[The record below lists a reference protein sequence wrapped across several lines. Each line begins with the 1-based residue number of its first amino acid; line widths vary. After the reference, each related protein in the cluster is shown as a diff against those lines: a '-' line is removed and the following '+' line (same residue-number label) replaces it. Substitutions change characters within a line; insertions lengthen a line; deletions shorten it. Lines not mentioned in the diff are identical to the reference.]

1 MYYNNVEDQKY
12 PYAVPTGFKLRDAF
26 KRIDK
31 GKDLTIDEIDY
42 ITRTG
47 VKLTSDESRAYA
59 LTPYNSEFVK
69 RMHQID
75 GSRWSYNDE
84 TWSVPISKTDELKE
98 AMLDVYGADSDRQAK
113 VIITIKLKKE
123 FFGGEHIDFHN
134 ELICST
140 NGYSSLPTTGKSKYA
155 FELDDLIAA
164 SHSAGSKRSPELD
177 IDEGTRFGVIATK
190 WDAIKKEFFT
200 DDDLFEV
207 MGYVEIEPMPE
218 IVEQRK
224 KFEKVAN
231 LIERRNE
238 ILQCLQDVNVELEQQ
253 GFPEALDDNGTYDG
267 IDPSKFKK
275 QERHLR
281 CLERRKIREAIRNA
295 KGDPEK
301 LKKLQKEQEDRKK
314 AEAERKAAEER
325 KQHFFVSPADVIGAT
340 DRAIL
345 VKYQTTSFWF
355 PKSYTKPVSDGGK
368 IWFDLK
374 HPSWMKIV
382 DVEHKENELTHEELV
397 NEYGDV
403 EKAKIDGN
411 EYELEQ
417 ALDGKYQPKLEAKEV
432 EADESL
438 KR

>member
-1 MYYNNVEDQKY
+1 MYYNTVNQEDMY
-12 PYAVPTGFKLRDAF
+12 NVPTGVKMRDVF

-31 GKDLTIDEIDY
+31 GEDLTVDEIDY
-42 ITRTG
+42 ITSTG
-47 VKLTSDESRAYA
+47 VKFTSNESRAYA
-59 LTPYNSEFVK
+59 STPYDSEFVK

-75 GSRWSYNDE
+75 GSSWNYNNK

-123 FFGGEHIDFHN
+123 FFGGERLEFHN

-140 NGYSSLPTTGKSKYA
+140 NGYSSLPTTCKSHYA
-155 FELDDLIAA
+155 FELDDLRTA

-177 IDEGTRFGVIATK
+177 IDKGTRFGVIDTK
-190 WDAIKKEFFT
+190 RDAMKKEFFT

-207 MGYVEIEPMPE
+207 MGYMEIEPMPE
-218 IVEQRK
+218 MVEQHK
-224 KFEKVAN
+224 KFEKVAS

-238 ILQCLQDVNVELEQQ
+238 ILQCLQDVNVELKHQ
-253 GFPEALDDNGTYDG
+253 GFPEALDDNGTYG
-267 IDPSKFKK
+267 GVDPSKFKK
-275 QERHLR
+275 QEKHLR
-281 CLERRKIREAIRNA
+281 YLERRKIREAMRNA

-340 DRAIL
+340 ERAIS
-345 VKYQTTSFWF
+345 VKYQTTNFWF

-382 DVEHKENELTHEELV
+382 DAEHKENEITHEELV
-397 NEYGDV
+397 TEYGNV

-411 EYELEQ
+411 EYDLEQ
-417 ALDGKYQPKLEAKEV
+417 ALAGKYQPKLEAKEV